1 MTNYAAVIQVEVEFE
16 GEKKLIE
23 QLLFFDTFEEAAEVS
38 SKVFRCVDNVCE
50 LITND

>member
-1 MTNYAAVIQVEVEFE
+1 MTNYAAVIQVELEFE
-16 GEKKLIE
+16 GEKNLIE
-23 QLLFFDTFEEAAEVS
+23 QFRFFDTFEQAAEVS

>member
-1 MTNYAAVIQVEVEFE
+1 MTYYAAVIQVELDLE
-16 GEKKLIE
+16 GVNTFIE
-23 QLLFFDTFEEAAEVS
+23 QFRFFDTFEQAAEVS

>member
-1 MTNYAAVIQVEVEFE
+1 MSNYAVLIQVEVEFE
-16 GEKKLIE
+16 GEKNFIE
-23 QLLFFDTFEEAAEVS
+23 QFRFFDTFEQAAEVS